1 MNLVYYPDDRPGIRR
16 RRCGRGFTYLS
27 PDGGRIG
34 DERERARIV
43 ALAVPP
49 AYEDVWICPLPEG
62 HLRATGRD
70 DRGRKQYRYHPD
82 WTKARAEKKYD
93 GLAAFG
99 RTLPRLRRWIA
110 ERLAGEPDETE
121 TAVAAALALIDRAS
135 LRIGDPAYTEANG
148 SFGALTLRARHA
160 RFEGD
165 DVILDYPAKGGRRV
179 RKRLRGAR
187 LQRALHRSADLPGRE
202 LIAWRGTDGAAR
214 AVRSEQVRETLESL
228 CGDGVT
234 AKTMRTW
241 NGTHAAFLVA
251 AADGAPTIAAM
262 AEAAAERLHNSPAI
276 ARESYIHPRVIELAE
291 APPELS
297 RERLSALS
305 PTAPEAGFRSGE
317 RELLALL
324 D

>member
-1 MNLVYYPDDRPGIRR
+1 
-16 RRCGRGFTYLS
+16 
-27 PDGGRIG
+27 
-34 DERERARIV
+34 
-43 ALAVPP
+43 
-49 AYEDVWICPLPEG
+49 
-62 HLRATGRD
+62 
-70 DRGRKQYRYHPD
+70 
-82 WTKARAEKKYD
+82 
-93 GLAAFG
+93 
-99 RTLPRLRRWIA
+99 
-110 ERLAGEPDETE
+110 
-121 TAVAAALALIDRAS
+121 
-135 LRIGDPAYTEANG
+135 
-148 SFGALTLRARHA
+148 
-160 RFEGD
+160 
-165 DVILDYPAKGGRRV
+165 
-179 RKRLRGAR
+179 KRLRGAR

-251 AADGAPTIAAM
+251 AADGAPTIVAM

-297 RERLSALS
+297 RERLSTLS
-305 PTAPEAGFRSGE
+305 PKAPEAGFRSGE